1 MLWNSKMEDE
11 TGKQSVSCYDTIME
25 NVYAAYRYLISRPKS
40 GVLFCYQNDLDVVV
54 HLSRLFA

>member
-1 MLWNSKMEDE
+1 MEDE